1 MWLPGSVSGRDWR
14 PEPGGRAGAARRGEA
29 CPRPRAPHLPVGLR
43 ALHPAGARC
52 SLRCWVLG
60 AGSDVSGR
68 AGGVAKAT
76 VPSRAAPSI
85 YRPDGSRGGQQLIP
99 TFGPTLQHPRR
110 ARPRPAGVEGER
122 SYDPRKTK
130 QIKTGRLKKKKKK
143 KATMSG
149 NLSNCVILSLPEAP
163 RHARMGLVLPRN
175 LKEPESSGA

>member
-130 QIKTGRLKKKKKK
+130 QFKTGRLKKKKRQQC
-143 KATMSG
+143 
-149 NLSNCVILSLPEAP
+149 LEI
-163 RHARMGLVLPRN
+163 
-175 LKEPESSGA
+175 